1 MSADRHIVACGGM
14 SDEHGDVLE
23 GYVLELT
30 GKERPRVCLI
40 PTATGDSRQRIVRFY
55 DFFGTRADAMHL
67 ELFDRTVDDLRAL
80 LLAQDVIQ
88 VAGGN
93 TANMLAVWRV
103 HGIDA
108 ILREA
113 WDAGIVLTGTSAG
126 AICWFEACV
135 TDSFGG
141 TDALDDGLGFL
152 AGSMCPHYESEPNRR
167 PVFQRLVGEGFPAG
181 YAVEDDVALHFAGT
195 ELHAAISPREGGRAF
210 RIERVD
216 GEVRETELDITRLSR
231 DSPSL

>member
-1 MSADRHIVACGGM
+1 MTEAHADAM
-14 SDEHGDVLE
+14 EA
-23 GYVLELT
+23 YVLGLT
-30 GKERPRVCLI
+30 GKERPRVCFL
-40 PTATGDSRQRIVRFY
+40 PTATGDAAERIVRFY
-55 DFFGTRADAMHL
+55 AAFGDKADTAHL
-67 ELFDRTVDDLRAL
+67 ALFDRTVDDLRAL

-103 HGIDA
+103 HGIDR

-113 WDAGIVLTGTSAG
+113 WEAGIVLTGVSAG

-141 TDALDDGLGFL
+141 TDALHDGLGFL

>member
-1 MSADRHIVACGGM
+1 MTEAHADAM
-14 SDEHGDVLE
+14 EA
-23 GYVLELT
+23 YVLGLT
-30 GKERPRVCLI
+30 GKERPRVCFL
-40 PTATGDSRQRIVRFY
+40 PTATGDAAERIVRFY
-55 DFFGTRADAMHL
+55 AALGDKADTSHVA
-67 ELFDRTVDDLRAL
+67 LFDRTVGDLRAF

-88 VAGGN
+88 VGGGN

-113 WDAGIVLTGTSAG
+113 WDAEIVLTGTSAG

-141 TDALDDGLGFL
+141 SDALDDGLGFL
-152 AGSMCPHYESEPNRR
+152 AGSMCPHYDSEPNRR
-167 PVFQRLVGEGFPAG
+167 PVFQRLVGNGFPAG

-195 ELHAAISPREGGRAF
+195 ELHAAISPREDGRAF
-210 RIERVD
+210 RVEQAD
-216 GEVRETELDITRLSR
+216 GEVRETALDVTRIG
-231 DSPSL
+231 